1 MWNQF
6 RRWRRGGADEELERE
21 IQSHL
26 AAEAEERAEAGV
38 PVERARE
45 QARRAFGNQLRVRE
59 EWREVWGWGET
70 GRWFRDLRLADR
82 SLRRRPGFFCLAV
95 LALATGIGAASGMFA
110 IVYAT
115 LLAPLPYPEY
125 ERIVV
130 IHDQLLSDP
139 GSRNLASPGQVQAW
153 REGAD
158 SFTSL
163 GGFTDAFFTLTGG
176 GQDAERIPAL
186 LASPEVLAILGAR
199 PLTGTIYSGI
209 EAGAERGGLLVTE
222 SLWRRRFGDTKL
234 NGQTILVDDE
244 ATEIT
249 GVLPASF
256 QFLDRRYEAIR
267 PLPPLASRSAEANQ
281 RFRYLTVLGQL
292 RPGASM
298 AMATKQLAAVARRL
312 GEKFPPTD
320 AERSVAVTSLDEI
333 LRGPDRAR
341 TWLAMA
347 AVCSLLL
354 MACLNVGSLL
364 LGRNLQRQ
372 RELTV
377 RLALGAGRSDLFRQ
391 LACEALVLAL
401 MGGAAGLLLAEL
413 GLRGIGQPAI
423 NAAVLTFAAIA
434 TAAAAVGIA
443 VLPMRQ
449 VEQLGRAGFRQGGM
463 GAAGG
468 EAGILSRGILLG
480 VEVALAMLLMVS
492 AGTAVRSLVRV
503 LETDPGFQPN
513 GAVAMELSMSRRNRP
528 GQEGE
533 AFLRRLEAE
542 LLPIPGVRSIGL
554 TNRLPLGGDR
564 STRAVN
570 IGTAPDAARQE
581 MIEVRR
587 VSPGFLDAL
596 GMRLVR
602 GRGLSGGDT
611 PDTSRVALV
620 NQRFAERYFGADD
633 PVGRQLFI
641 QEGLDPQPAEIVGV
655 VNDIRQAGLAAD
667 PQPEVYVSIFVH
679 PAPVVTL
686 VVRGV
691 SGTEELLPAV
701 RDRLAQLDPAMA
713 LAPAVPL
720 TDLIQGSAGPQRFLA
735 FLLTAFSL
743 LALLLAAVGIYGVA
757 TFSVA
762 RRRGEIGIRIALGA
776 GTADVVGL
784 VLGWVARVVLAG
796 MVAGST
802 SSWAVNWGAG
812 RLVNGLDSPGFVEF
826 GAAGILFLAV
836 ALLASVGPALS
847 ASLVDPVVAQRSAD

>member
-1 MWNQF
+1 M
-6 RRWRRGGADEELERE
+6 
-21 IQSHL
+21 
-26 AAEAEERAEAGV
+26 
-38 PVERARE
+38 
-45 QARRAFGNQLRVRE
+45 
-59 EWREVWGWGET
+59 
-70 GRWFRDLRLADR
+70 
-82 SLRRRPGFFCLAV
+82 
-95 LALATGIGAASGMFA
+95 ALATGIGAASAMFA

-115 LLAPLPYPEY
+115 LLAPLPYPDY

-130 IHDQLLSDP
+130 IHDQLLGDP
-139 GSRNLASPGQVQAW
+139 GSRNLASPAQVQAW

-158 SFTSL
+158 SFAAL

-186 LASPEVLAILGAR
+186 LASAEVLAILGAH
-199 PLTGTIYSGI
+199 PLAGRIYSGT
-209 EAGAERGGLLVTE
+209 ETGAARGGLLVSE
-222 SLWRRRFGDTKL
+222 SLWRRRFGDAKL
-234 NGQTILVDDE
+234 NGQTIVVDDE
-244 ATEIT
+244 ATEVT

-281 RFRYLTVLGQL
+281 RFRYVTVLGRL
-292 RPGASM
+292 RPGAST
-298 AMATKQLAAVARRL
+298 ARATKQLAAVAQRL
-312 GEKFPPTD
+312 GEKFPKID
-320 AERSVAVTSLDEI
+320 AGRTVTMTPLDEI
-333 LRGPDRAR
+333 LRGPNRAR

-413 GLRGIGQPAI
+413 GLRVFGQPEI
-423 NAAVLTFAAIA
+423 NAASVAFAAIA
-434 TAAAAVGIA
+434 AAAAATGIS
-443 VLPMRQ
+443 VLPLRQ
-449 VEQLGRAGFRQGGM
+449 VERLGIAGLRQGGM
-463 GAAGG
+463 GAAGS
-468 EAGILSRGILLG
+468 EASMLSRGILLG
-480 VEVALAMLLMVS
+480 AEVALAMLLLVS
-492 AGTAVRSLVRV
+492 AGTAVRSLIRV
-503 LETDPGFQPN
+503 LETDPGFQPH

-528 GQEGE
+528 GQDGE
-533 AFLRRLEAE
+533 AFLRRMEAE

-564 STRAVN
+564 STRAVS
-570 IGTAPDAARQE
+570 IGAAPDPARQE
-581 MIEVRR
+581 MMEIRR
-587 VSPGFLDAL
+587 VSPGFFDAM

-602 GRGLSGGDT
+602 GRGLSGRDT
-611 PDTSRVALV
+611 QDTGRVVLV
-620 NQRFAERYFGADD
+620 NHRFAERYFGAGD
-633 PVGRQLFI
+633 PVGRQLLI

-667 PQPEVYVSIFVH
+667 PQPEVYVSLFVH

-691 SGTEELLPAV
+691 GGTEELLPAV
-701 RDRLAQLDPAMA
+701 RHRLAKLDPAMA
-713 LAPAVPL
+713 LAPALPL

-735 FLLTAFSL
+735 LVLTAFSL

-762 RRRGEIGIRIALGA
+762 RRRGELGIRIALGA
-776 GTADVVGL
+776 GTFDIVGL

-796 MVAGST
+796 MVVGTGLSL
-802 SSWAVNWGAG
+802 AVNRWAIAY
-812 RLVNGLDSPGFVEF
+812 VSGLDAPGFAVVA
-826 GAAGILFLAV
+826 AAGLLFLAT
-836 ALLASVGPALS
+836 ALLAGVGPALS
-847 ASLVDPVVAQRSAD
+847 ASLVDPAVAQRSVD